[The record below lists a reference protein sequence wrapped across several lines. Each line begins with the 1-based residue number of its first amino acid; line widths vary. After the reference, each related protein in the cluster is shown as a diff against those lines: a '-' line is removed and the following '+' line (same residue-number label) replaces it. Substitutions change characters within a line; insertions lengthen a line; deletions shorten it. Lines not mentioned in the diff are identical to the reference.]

1 MLSLFT
7 NFVLP
12 GFVRLNQ
19 DICPAEENPCIR
31 ICVKAND
38 KCDQQCNSGS
48 YNCSLQCSGE
58 VCAQGCD
65 AKRCNFKCSSED
77 CDQRCNGG
85 VEECIM
91 HCNGSKFKQKCDA
104 GVCHMTGSAFIRDIH
119 EQTCNGGVKRCD
131 AQCNVSAG
139 TCKQHCDAELC
150 KLECSGK
157 DCDQKCNGGTK
168 QCIMHC
174 RASKCKQTCAA
185 HTCSTTKS
193 GLVSSLTEQ
202 KCNSGK
208 SPCCQHIMIQN
219 SIGVLNIICVRKKR
233 CTCSKYSLNT
243 NYITLRTSNVFEVV
257 KTQPSTTQGD
267 VNFQAVNVVPLKDEQ
282 ITN

>member
-65 AKRCNFKCSSED
+65 AERCNFKCSSED

-119 EQTCNGGVKRCD
+119 EQTCNGGVKRCN
-131 AQCNVSAG
+131 AQCNVSAS

-157 DCDQKCNGGTK
+157 DCDQKYNGGTK

-174 RASKCKQTCAA
+174 RASKCKQTCTA

-219 SIGVLNIICVRKKR
+219 SIGVLCFFPQLLMFYYCDNC
-233 CTCSKYSLNT
+233 
-243 NYITLRTSNVFEVV
+243 
-257 KTQPSTTQGD
+257 
-267 VNFQAVNVVPLKDEQ
+267 
-282 ITN
+282 

>member
-1 MLSLFT
+1 
-7 NFVLP
+7 
-12 GFVRLNQ
+12 
-19 DICPAEENPCIR
+19 
-31 ICVKAND
+31 
-38 KCDQQCNSGS
+38 
-48 YNCSLQCSGE
+48 
-58 VCAQGCD
+58 
-65 AKRCNFKCSSED
+65 
-77 CDQRCNGG
+77 
-85 VEECIM
+85 M

-219 SIGVLNIICVRKKR
+219 SIGVLNRICVRKKR

-267 VNFQAVNVVPLKDEQ
+267 VNFQAVNVVPLKDKQ